1 MTVKTRQAKKIYK
14 RLLQQQSERQMPT
27 YQSSSWSKA
36 LKVLKRK
43 KANKNF
49 FSQSAIS
56 FEEEVLKLKT
66 SYNSIQ
72 KAKRNAEDDV
82 Q

>member
-1 MTVKTRQAKKIYK
+1 
-14 RLLQQQSERQMPT
+14 MPT

-56 FEEEVLKLKT
+56 FEEEMLKLKT

-72 KAKRNAEDDV
+72 KTKRNEKNHV